1 MYAGLETVSQR
12 EPNWDWKEECLEI
25 RDRNVIEKKKAGLNV
40 QWVSHLFFPIYSFI
54 PWVCKYKEHE
64 LCMTV
69 QGLEH
74 ISAHGSKLSGFR
86 VTLGLLPSTTSCKH
100 VTLDHSVQWHKQ
112 ADTASR
118 LHLFYDSRSDTIL
131 WVVNLVWV
139 VMFVQS
145 H

>member
-1 MYAGLETVSQR
+1 MDVCRIRNS
-12 EPNWDWKEECLEI
+12 EPKRAKLRLKGRVFGDSH
-25 RDRNVIEKKKAGLNV
+25 VIEKKKVRLNV
-40 QWVSHLFFPIYSFI
+40 QGVSHLFFPIYSFI

-100 VTLDHSVQWHKQ
+100 VTLDHSYSGTSGQ
-112 ADTASR
+112 TR
-118 LHLFYDSRSDTIL
+118 LPVSIYFMILAVSTIL
-131 WVVNLVWV
+131 RVVNLVWV
-139 VMFVQS
+139 VMLVQS